1 MDAEKTQ
8 ESYEEMTEKD
18 RSVEKRGDGKTKN
31 LSFSNKKTECIHR
44 SLVYRAV
51 KRTIDIILSLLA
63 LILLSPL
70 FFITAILIKA
80 EDRGPVLYIQD
91 RAGMYGK
98 TFPMYKFRSMKVG
111 ADQIH
116 EEMRKQY
123 NCEEVSFKLKEDP
136 RDTKI
141 GRKIRKWNI
150 DELPQLVNILKGD
163 MSFVGPRPLPV
174 YEYEEEQKT
183 YKGVYDARYE
193 VPQGLTCIWQISNR
207 AEQDFSER
215 MQMDVDYA
223 RSCSLG
229 MDVKLFVLTVGYSI
243 TGKAAY

>member
-8 ESYEEMTEKD
+8 ESYEEMTEKNC
-18 RSVEKRGDGKTKN
+18 SVRRG
-31 LSFSNKKTECIHR
+31 LI
-44 SLVYRAV
+44 YRAM
-51 KRTIDIILSLLA
+51 KRTIDIVLSLLA
-63 LILLSPL
+63 LFLLSPL
-70 FFITAILIKA
+70 FFITAILIKV
-80 EDRGPVLYIQD
+80 EDGGPVLFIQD
-91 RAGMYGK
+91 RVGMYGK
-98 TFPMYKFRSMKVG
+98 RFPMYKFRSMKVG
-111 ADQIH
+111 ADKIH

-136 RDTKI
+136 RNTKI

-150 DELPQLVNILKGD
+150 DELPQLVNIFKGD

-207 AEQDFSER
+207 SEQDFSER

-223 RSCSLG
+223 HNCSIG
-229 MDVKLFVLTVGYSI
+229 MDVKLFILTAGYAI